1 MDAAADLEAFEAMMI
16 SELQNFENDD
26 LMKWATVDT
35 EEDNALYGAYR
46 RDYVKL
52 LRARRKK
59 VEFLRQLEKGGRAK
73 KQVARHDEF
82 HRRILADYFGTPAF
96 TSDGIVHEA
105 QPPLFRLLKFQRR
118 FRMSH
123 EMFMQLY
130 HDITDPVTGHIEFMR
145 GPDCTGVMG
154 VTPLQKLVCVMR
166 QLAYGC
172 SGDIAEEYTG
182 VPLNSGRD
190 AFYAFCDWID
200 IFHGPTFLGA
210 WTAEAIKKEMD
221 INAARGFTGMLGS
234 IDCTHWNWQ
243 NCPMAW
249 GGQFHDR
256 NGIRSVIAEAIA
268 GSDMYFWHCCLGFPG
283 SINDRQV
290 LARST
295 ISMAYLESPAASIE
309 YTIGGT
315 EFQGAFFL
323 ADGIYPPYA
332 YLMKTISHPA
342 TTKEKLFAK
351 CQEGCRKDVERA
363 FGRLLSKWH
372 ILDVAC
378 KLWCEKVV

>member
-1 MDAAADLEAFEAMMI
+1 M
-16 SELQNFENDD
+16 
-26 LMKWATVDT
+26 
-35 EEDNALYGAYR
+35 
-46 RDYVKL
+46 KL

-59 VEFLRQLEKGGRAK
+59 VEFLRQLEKGGREK
-73 KQVARHDEF
+73 KQVARHDEYY
-82 HRRILADYFGTPAF
+82 RRILTDYFETPAF
-96 TSDGIVHEA
+96 TADGIVHEA
-105 QPPLFRLLKFQRR
+105 RPPFFKLPKFKRR
-118 FRMSH
+118 FRMSPK
-123 EMFMQLY
+123 MFMQLY
-130 HDITDPVTGHIEFMR
+130 HDITDPETGHDEFRR

-200 IFHGPTFLGA
+200 VFHGPTFLGA
-210 WTAEAIKKEMD
+210 WTPEAVKKEMD

-249 GGQFHDR
+249 AGQFHDR
-256 NGIRSVIAEAIA
+256 NRIRSVIAEAIA

-290 LARST
+290 LGRST
-295 ISMAYLESPAASIE
+295 ISMAYLESPAASVE

-315 EFQGAFFL
+315 EF
-323 ADGIYPPYA
+323 
-332 YLMKTISHPA
+332 
-342 TTKEKLFAK
+342 
-351 CQEGCRKDVERA
+351 
-363 FGRLLSKWH
+363 
-372 ILDVAC
+372 
-378 KLWCEKVV
+378 